1 MPGPFDPAAGRLS
14 GQVSASNSKT
24 RAKGTANGMALRAVF
39 YPAFPRWANLCR
51 ASRRR
56 CRRQLLRV
64 KRRWWV
70 GGMPV
75 ARRSLRERSDRREI
89 LEYVSD
95 FFSRSKVA
103 FAKRKNS
110 CTEEWARAKTGGH
123 AYRRGTVLVLGRR
136 DDLGGYFGE
145 LAGGR
150 ASKSAP
156 FKKEGANLP
165 ARAFPHSITSY
176 FSHPLQFAQHSAESQ
191 QDAFAAFTAPAK
203 PSAITAINTTALIFF
218 MDFSPLKNQLG
229 FCQPMA
235 MPSAMHRGK
244 CPR

>member
-24 RAKGTANGMALRAVF
+24 RGKGTANGMALRAVF

-51 ASRRR
+51 ASLRR

-64 KRRWWV
+64 KRLWWV

-75 ARRSLRERSDRREI
+75 ARRSLREGSDRREI

-110 CTEEWARAKTGGH
+110 CTEEWAGAETGGH
-123 AYRRGTVLVLGRR
+123 AYRRGTVLVLARR
-136 DDLGGYFGE
+136 DDLGGQFGG
-145 LAGGR
+145 LVGGR
-150 ASKSAP
+150 ASKSALFENRSVRP
-156 FKKEGANLP
+156 ASAPRSEPNRWESFRFFALLGRINVRMILPRQSVNLFHNLLVL
-165 ARAFPHSITSY
+165 RAIQFRSAK
-176 FSHPLQFAQHSAESQ
+176 FHP
-191 QDAFAAFTAPAK
+191 
-203 PSAITAINTTALIFF
+203 
-218 MDFSPLKNQLG
+218 
-229 FCQPMA
+229 
-235 MPSAMHRGK
+235 
-244 CPR
+244 